1 MTKALKK
8 AFKKDFKWKKKKIL
22 NVMEFGFIDVVSE
35 PTLQHS
41 SRKIP
46 QIL

>member
-1 MTKALKK
+1 M
-8 AFKKDFKWKKKKIL
+8 KKKKIL